1 MVPELLNVAPSNLCC
16 STNGSFVALCKPV
29 QPICFVAQVEGTDCK
44 TMLDSG
50 SSVSLI
56 ADVVINKFREVRH
69 KPAELLLLTA
79 SGKRMYSLG
88 HAQVH
93 NSH

>member
-1 MVPELLNVAPSNLCC
+1 MVPELNMAPSNSCC
-16 STNGSFVALCKPV
+16 TTNGSFVALCKPV

-56 ADVVINKFREVRH
+56 ADVFINKFREVRP
-69 KPAELLLLTA
+69 KPAEPLLLTA
-79 SGKRMYSLG
+79 SGKRMHSLG
-88 HAQVH
+88 EVDLEI
-93 NSH
+93 